1 MEEIQLYFRLCNLP
15 LANGQQTSLY
25 QLDVLHH
32 PKAPCDVRE
41 VRLDVFDT
49 TDRREKISRG
59 DGHTYLTFI
68 LHKERT
74 YEIVDDHGF
83 SKQISWISKAVR
95 ARPFFQW

>member
-1 MEEIQLYFRLCNLP
+1 MKEIQLYFRLCNLP
-15 LANGQQTSLY
+15 LANGQQTNLY

-49 TDRREKISRG
+49 TDRREKVSRG
-59 DGHTYLTFI
+59 GGHTYLTFI

-74 YEIVDDHGF
+74 YEIVDGRGF
-83 SKQISWISKAVR
+83 SKRVYWISKAVR
-95 ARPFFQW
+95 TGQIFKR